1 MKKRWLE
8 SDKERL
14 VDSEKWRKGEGDRE
28 REEVVIMKDAEWSNG
43 QKRQKE

>member
-14 VDSEKWRKGEGDRE
+14 VDSEKWRKRE
-28 REEVVIMKDAEWSNG
+28 AKE
-43 QKRQKE
+43 RQRV